1 MPRLDGAL
9 ESVVKGGGQMN
20 TRAEQVLDRY
30 RVAVFIVAYNA
41 ERHIQG
47 VIDRIPSWVREKLA
61 EIYVID
67 DSSSDQT
74 FAVAEALKGDGA
86 EDLNLY
92 RTPYNQGYGGNQILG
107 YQHAIDRGHD
117 IVVLLHG
124 DGQYA
129 PEELPKLL
137 EPYLDQDVAAVFGS
151 RFMEQGAARRGGMPL
166 YKYVGN
172 RVLTWLQNRM
182 LSTRLSEMHSGYR
195 SYRMEHLKKVPFAYN
210 AKGFDFDADIIVQF
224 VEAGFSIVEVPIPT
238 YYGDEIC
245 HVNGLQYAWRC
256 LRSCVINAL
265 MKVELF
271 YDPKFDLSHL
281 ASTKRYIKKVSPY
294 SVHHFVRN
302 YPFPVSSKILDLGGG
317 DGESVSEDLVEKGHE
332 LTSVDQRAKG
342 EQRAGVTLI
351 EHDLDEN
358 WLEALGEQ
366 RFDGALALDVVE
378 HLSDPEEGMVRL
390 FKVLDQHGTLILSTG
405 NVAFLPIRM
414 MLAFGAFNYG
424 RRGILDLTH
433 KRLFTLKSFRR
444 LANNQGFD
452 VERILGFGVPLT
464 DLAPGSML
472 AAFIERLSFV
482 LARFWPG
489 MFAYQVILVCRRPL
503 SHSEL
508 VCKTFGEDDSP

>member
-1 MPRLDGAL
+1 M
-9 ESVVKGGGQMN
+9 SV
-20 TRAEQVLDRY
+20 RAEEVLDRY

-41 ERHIQG
+41 ERHIQS
-47 VIDRIPSWVREKLA
+47 VIDRIPAWVREKLA

-67 DSSSDQT
+67 DSSSDHT
-74 FAVAEALKGDGA
+74 FEVTEALKGAGA

-166 YKYVGN
+166 YKYFGN
-172 RVLTWLQNRM
+172 RTLTWFQNRM
-182 LSTRLSEMHSGYR
+182 LSTQLSEMHSGYR
-195 SYRMEHLKKVPFAYN
+195 SYRMDELKKVPFAFN

-224 VEAGFSIVEVPIPT
+224 VEAGFTIVEVPIPT

-281 ASTKRYIKKVSPY
+281 DSTKRYIKKVSPY

-302 YPFPVSSKILDLGGG
+302 YPFAESSKILDLGGG
-317 DGESVSEDLVEKGHE
+317 DGESVSEDLVAKGHD
-332 LTSVDQRAKG
+332 LTSVDQRARG
-342 EQRAGVTLI
+342 ERRAGVRLI
-351 EHDLDEN
+351 EHDLDDN
-358 WLEALGEQ
+358 WVEALAEE
-366 RFDGALALDVVE
+366 RFDAALALDVVE
-378 HLSDPEEGMVRL
+378 HLSAPEQGMERL
-390 FKVLDQHGTLILSTG
+390 FKVLDQHGSLILSTG

-414 MLAFGAFNYG
+414 MLALGAFNYG

-444 LANNQGFD
+444 LANNHGFE
-452 VERILGFGVPLT
+452 VEQILGFGVPLT
-464 DLAPGSML
+464 DLASDSML
-472 AAFIERLSFV
+472 VRLLERLSFW

-508 VCKTFGEDDSP
+508 VGKTFGEDSSP